1 MQNSELPKVDLDK
14 FTTENYKG
22 IYFIFNRYKRD
33 ILAIVRYKTSVYS
46 FYLPFAA
53 GMLAAGHEPNCPIM
67 EDILMEMGFYFQ
79 VQDDFLDCFGDP
91 SVTGKIG
98 TDIQV
103 RIWQTPP
110 TLNVF

>member
-1 MQNSELPKVDLDK
+1 
-14 FTTENYKG
+14 
-22 IYFIFNRYKRD
+22 
-33 ILAIVRYKTSVYS
+33 
-46 FYLPFAA
+46 
-53 GMLAAGHEPNCPIM
+53 MLAAGHEPNCPIM

-103 RIWQTPP
+103 RIYK
-110 TLNVF
+110 NF

>member
-1 MQNSELPKVDLDK
+1 MR
-14 FTTENYKG
+14 FRHT
-22 IYFIFNRYKRD
+22 NRYLRD

-67 EDILMEMGFYFQ
+67 EEILMEMGFYFQ

-103 RIWQTPP
+103 RI
-110 TLNVF
+110 

>member
-1 MQNSELPKVDLDK
+1 
-14 FTTENYKG
+14 
-22 IYFIFNRYKRD
+22 
-33 ILAIVRYKTSVYS
+33 
-46 FYLPFAA
+46 
-53 GMLAAGHEPNCPIM
+53 MLAAGHEPNCPIM

-103 RIWQTPP
+103 IISKN
-110 TLNVF
+110 L

>member
-1 MQNSELPKVDLDK
+1 
-14 FTTENYKG
+14 
-22 IYFIFNRYKRD
+22 
-33 ILAIVRYKTSVYS
+33 
-46 FYLPFAA
+46 
-53 GMLAAGHEPNCPIM
+53 MLAAGHEPNCPIM

-103 RIWQTPP
+103 RISNGGEMTI
-110 TLNVF
+110 

>member
-1 MQNSELPKVDLDK
+1 
-14 FTTENYKG
+14 
-22 IYFIFNRYKRD
+22 
-33 ILAIVRYKTSVYS
+33 
-46 FYLPFAA
+46 
-53 GMLAAGHEPNCPIM
+53 MLAAGHEPNCPIM

-103 RIWQTPP
+103 RKNAQPSNVKCGTAPCGIQTE
-110 TLNVF
+110 

>member
-1 MQNSELPKVDLDK
+1 
-14 FTTENYKG
+14 
-22 IYFIFNRYKRD
+22 
-33 ILAIVRYKTSVYS
+33 
-46 FYLPFAA
+46 
-53 GMLAAGHEPNCPIM
+53 MLAAGHEPNCPIM

-103 RIWQTPP
+103 RISNGEKWPYERRTP
-110 TLNVF
+110 L